1 MFINMNLSSNNEE
14 SFANSSRSVF
24 FCPSFPQFIWDFKQ
38 TISLQL
44 SVAVATIAC
53 PFIVVLNVLVIV
65 AVKKVG
71 ELQTNSNIL
80 ISSLAVADLLVG
92 AVSLPLA
99 ISADALFLQ
108 GNVSED
114 MICTIDQI
122 GGFVLYTTYRVSF
135 NHLVLIAWERYV
147 AVAKWREYKV
157 LVTKGRVKRYTAIA
171 WITALITAVLLVTLT
186 GAGVHYNVLRVI
198 ITIFNLGW
206 IIGFSLMVYFYC
218 KIYVTKRKRQQNQ
231 NCQVNALIKARAES
245 KIAYTMF
252 LLTVAVLISGVPP
265 IVVFVVSAS
274 SSYFRTSSAI
284 RWAEILL
291 QLNSLLDPALYFY
304 RNSRYRKAVL
314 NLLGFAKSQEIQA
327 EVRMRRRSRR
337 HRNSVASIDLE
348 EFVNRKRGPHR
359 TRSFSEGTQGR
370 RNALRSVSDG
380 KVIERRMTA
389 PSLSSNLRDARQPVT
404 LTGRDN
410 LRDARQPV
418 TLTGRNNLR
427 DARQPVTLTGRDNLR
442 DAQQLVTLTG
452 RDNLRDAQQPVT
464 LTGHDDL
471 RDAQQPVT
479 LTGRDDLHDAEQLST
494 LTGRD
499 NLHDA
504 QQPVTLTDRDNL
516 RDAQPVTLTGRD
528 NVRDAQQPI
537 TLTDRDD
544 LRDTQQPVSRTGR
557 DNLRDAQP
565 ITLTVTA
572 QIESEPKRKR
582 LKSNLKLSKDAS
594 ERQKTQ
600 TAFIVPT
607 SAHQNV
613 AKVKRNSLG

>member
-1 MFINMNLSSNNEE
+1 MNLSSNNEE

-44 SVAVATIAC
+44 SVAVAAIAC
-53 PFIVVLNVLVIV
+53 PFTVLLNVLVIV

-80 ISSLAVADLLVG
+80 IASLAVADLLVG

-122 GGFVLYTTYRVSF
+122 GGFVLYTTYCVSF

-147 AVAKWREYKV
+147 AVAKWSEYKV

-186 GAGVHYNVLRVI
+186 GAGVHYRILRFF
-198 ITIFNLGW
+198 ITIFNPGW

-252 LLTVAVLISGVPP
+252 LLTVAVLISGV

-348 EFVNRKRGPHR
+348 EFVNSKRGPHR
-359 TRSFSEGTQGR
+359 TQSLSEGTQGR

-404 LTGRDN
+404 LT
-410 LRDARQPV
+410 A
-418 TLTGRNNLR
+418 RNNLR

-442 DAQQLVTLTG
+442 DAQQLVTLTGRNNLRDARQPVTLTG

-479 LTGRDDLHDAEQLST
+479 LTGRDDLRDAEQLST

-537 TLTDRDD
+537 TLTYRDD

-582 LKSNLKLSKDAS
+582 LKSNLSKDAS

-613 AKVKRNSLG
+613 AKVKRNSLR